1 MVSKEIL
8 LSLYFEGVGMK
19 HILVSGSRGWKNEE
33 LIAAALPDNGPVLV
47 IHGGAR
53 GADRIAGKIAKERGL
68 AQRVFVPDWDRLG
81 KRAGIL
87 RNIEML
93 EKGKPDEGLVFWDGK
108 SRGAKHMLD
117 LLRRAGIPTQ
127 LFMDSKCDG

>member
-1 MVSKEIL
+1 
-8 LSLYFEGVGMK
+8 MK

-53 GADRIAGKIAKERGL
+53 GADRLAGKIARKRGL
-68 AQRVFVPDWDRLG
+68 AQRVFIPDWGKFG

-117 LLRRAGIPTQ
+117 LLRKAEIPTQ
-127 LFMDSKCDG
+127 LFVDASENDS